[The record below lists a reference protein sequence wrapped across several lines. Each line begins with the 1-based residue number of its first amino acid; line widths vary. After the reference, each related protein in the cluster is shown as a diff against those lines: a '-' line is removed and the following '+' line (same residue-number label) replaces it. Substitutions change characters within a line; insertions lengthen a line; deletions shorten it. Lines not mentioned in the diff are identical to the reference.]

1 MRGGEV
7 RHRVAGDATSYLSL
21 EHLDHCRERAQWP
34 FASKSNNDHKN
45 GTKIRKIGT
54 S

>member
-21 EHLDHCRERAQWP
+21 EHLAQWP